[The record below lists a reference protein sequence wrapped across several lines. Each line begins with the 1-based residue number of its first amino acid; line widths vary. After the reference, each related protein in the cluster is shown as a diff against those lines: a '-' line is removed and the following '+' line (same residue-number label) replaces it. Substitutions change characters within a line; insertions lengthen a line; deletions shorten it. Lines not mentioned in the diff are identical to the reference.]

1 MDRQPLVG
9 LLVVDQR
16 LAFDNPAMDAH
27 GEFIDGTKD
36 GLLTG
41 GKSNAIHAVP
51 ETDTRKDLVPMSIA
65 VGKGSVEKGEG

>member
-1 MDRQPLVG
+1 
-9 LLVVDQR
+9 
-16 LAFDNPAMDAH
+16 MDAH